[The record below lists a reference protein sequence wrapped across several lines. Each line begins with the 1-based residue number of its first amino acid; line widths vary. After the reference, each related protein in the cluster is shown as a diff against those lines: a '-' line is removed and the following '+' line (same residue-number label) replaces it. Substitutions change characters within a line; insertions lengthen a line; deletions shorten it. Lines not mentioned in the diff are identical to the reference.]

1 MDTNVSLNYWL
12 RRFPAH
18 RLMLWYDADMGKYVA
33 IVFGPG
39 SPSLVG
45 YGYDAAMAVNDLN
58 TQVAAARVGEGGG
71 K

>member
-12 RRFPAH
+12 RRH
-18 RLMLWYDADMGKYVA
+18 QEHKMTVQYDGFMKKYVA
-33 IVFGPG
+33 TVHGPG

-45 YGYDAAMAVNDLN
+45 YGYDVAGAISDLN
-58 TQVAAARVGEGGG
+58 VQAAAQPEEA